1 MKKLHYYFLIIN
13 YFKQGVR
20 PTRDELIN
28 YLKNHNLDISE
39 RTLYR
44 ALNDLLFDYGIEIL
58 LDYSSKTYYIAE
70 ESLSKAEIIINVL
83 KNLVPLDSMMNDLR
97 HKSFFD
103 NIIEIDDSDKLAV
116 PIDALRVLTKAINTK
131 RQVQFDWQPVNGLKQ
146 KSLYFSP
153 MFFRYYKNRWCVIG
167 YNDSKLMSIEVDF
180 ISNLKLTEYIAYSEV
195 YDHARK
201 IFKDIVGLNYTRNE
215 CQKVKLSFNRSQ
227 WHYLKRF
234 PIHNSQKLE
243 QTPNGKIIATFKI
256 KPNIDFKEQLLNFGS
271 NVQVIEP
278 KWLRD
283 EVVHEIKKMLA
294 YYE

>member
-13 YFKQGVR
+13 YFKQGVK

-28 YLKNHNLDISE
+28 YLRNHNIDISE

-44 ALNDLLFDYGIEIL
+44 ALNDLLFDYGIEVL
-58 LDYSSKTYYIAE
+58 LDYSSKTYYISE
-70 ESLSKAEIIINVL
+70 ESFSKAEIILNVL
-83 KNLVPLDSMMNDLR
+83 KDLVPLDSIMNDLR

-103 NIIEIDDSDKLAV
+103 NFVDIDISYKLPV

-131 RQVQFDWQPVNGLKQ
+131 KQVQFDWRSINGLKQ
-146 KSLYFSP
+146 ENVFFSP
-153 MFFRYYKNRWCVIG
+153 IFFRYYKNRWCIIG
-167 YNDSKLMSIEVDF
+167 YNDDKLMSIEIDF
-180 ISNLKLTEYIAYSEV
+180 ISNLKLTDYIAYSEENA
-195 YDHARK
+195 ARK
-201 IFKDIVGLNYTRNE
+201 IFKDIIGLNYTRNE
-215 CQKVKLSFNRSQ
+215 CQEVKLSFNRNQ
-227 WHYLKRF
+227 LHYLQRF
-234 PIHNSQKLE
+234 PLHNSQKLE
-243 QTPNGKIIATFKI
+243 QTPNGKVIATFKI

-278 KWLRD
+278 KWLKE